1 MCGFRVVMLPPRK
14 ITIQPTAFL
23 EGPSDVPRRVRP
35 RAQQATGWLQPRVGG
50 REAAGTHLELN
61 KAVQR
66 GDGVGPVPSGSLGAG
81 RWRACA
87 LGLGEWVWPDGG
99 PPLGCWGV
107 STPSSAIPATFRPS
121 WRVQAQPPPLS
132 HPFEN
137 KLWDPGSRGIPG
149 PPPWWRGPL
158 RPPCRWCGPPSAAQ
172 STVQARPPTPPQ
184 TWCLTGAWRFPAPS
198 GQFPE

>member
-1 MCGFRVVMLPPRK
+1 MTSHGGSAPAR
-14 ITIQPTAFL
+14 
-23 EGPSDVPRRVRP
+23 SRRLGGCSP
-35 RAQQATGWLQPRVGG
+35 GWAGG
-50 REAAGTHLELN
+50 RLWVHTWSSIKLFNVEMEL
-61 KAVQR
+61 ALFLL
-66 GDGVGPVPSGSLGAG
+66 GAWGLGAG
-81 RWRACA
+81 GHAHWGWESGS
-87 LGLGEWVWPDGG
+87 GLTGGHLWAAGGSAHPRLPSRPPSG
-99 PPLGCWGV
+99 PPGGC
-107 STPSSAIPATFRPS
+107 RPS
-121 WRVQAQPPPLS
+121 PHPS
-132 HPFEN
+132 HTPFEN